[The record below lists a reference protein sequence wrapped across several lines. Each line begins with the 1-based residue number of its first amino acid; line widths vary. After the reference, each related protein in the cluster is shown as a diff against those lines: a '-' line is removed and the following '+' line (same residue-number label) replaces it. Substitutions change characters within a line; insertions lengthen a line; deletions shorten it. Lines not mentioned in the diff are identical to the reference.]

1 MASAKIERLG
11 ETRVNGQGLTMKIVK
26 YRNNKDMSVRFL
38 ETGEV
43 RNTTYYKFTKGNVIA
58 NLETFP
64 VISEKKTK
72 SLWRTLFILIIVGL
86 VFTAA
91 LIIAISKWTH

>member
-1 MASAKIERLG
+1 MAPAKKERLG

-26 YRNNKDMSVRFL
+26 YNNNKDIAVRFL
-38 ETGEV
+38 ETGEL
-43 RNTTYYKFTKGNVIA
+43 RNTTYLKFTKGTVAA
-58 NLETFP
+58 NLRAFP
-64 VISEKKTK
+64 VLNDKKAK
-72 SLWRTLFILIIVGL
+72 SLWRTLFILIVVGL

>member
-58 NLETFP
+58 NLKTFP

-72 SLWRTLFILIIVGL
+72 RLWRTLFILIIVGL

>member
-1 MASAKIERLG
+1 MATLKKERLG
-11 ETRVNGQGLTMKIVK
+11 ETQMNEQGLTMKIVK
-26 YRNNKDMSVRFL
+26 YHNNKDIEVRFL

-43 RNTTYYKFTKGNVIA
+43 RNTTYYKFSKGKVVA
-58 NLETFP
+58 NLHAYP
-64 VISEKKTK
+64 VLDEKKAK